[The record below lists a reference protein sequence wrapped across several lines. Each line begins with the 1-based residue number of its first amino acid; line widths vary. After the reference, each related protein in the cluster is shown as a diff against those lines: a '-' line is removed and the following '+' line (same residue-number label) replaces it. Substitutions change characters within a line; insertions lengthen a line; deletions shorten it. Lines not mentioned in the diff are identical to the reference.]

1 MAETVHNILHTT
13 IKTIYPKYYPKEVVD
28 FFCAHH
34 SMEHVAEGIASGKM
48 GVLTDGKTI
57 VGTGCYFDNH
67 ITGVYVLP
75 EYQGYG
81 YGTIIMNHLEAKI
94 SEKYDTVLLDAS
106 LAAVFLY
113 EHRGYKT
120 IGHGKY
126 ELENG
131 VKLVYEIME
140 KKLADNR
147 TKIDYDGKIFVPIV
161 NSENGEVDDNTTF
174 RYHQSGTDFQA
185 DYTGGDIKIGT
196 MVGKVSE
203 NGELDFYYQH
213 LNVNGEMRVG
223 KCHSVP
229 QINSNGKIELHE
241 QWQWLNGDCSS
252 GSSIVVEK
260 DDFSTDKK

>member
-34 SMEHVAEGIASGKM
+34 SMEHVAEGIASGNM
-48 GVLTDGKTI
+48 GVLTDGDKI

-81 YGTIIMNHLEAKI
+81 HGTTIMNHLEAKI
-94 SEKYDTVLLDAS
+94 SENYDTVLLDAS

-131 VKLVYEIME
+131 VKLVFEIME
-140 KKLADNR
+140 KRLTESTNKL
-147 TKIDYDGKIFVPIV
+147 K
-161 NSENGEVDDNTTF
+161 
-174 RYHQSGTDFQA
+174 
-185 DYTGGDIKIGT
+185 
-196 MVGKVSE
+196 
-203 NGELDFYYQH
+203 
-213 LNVNGEMRVG
+213 RV
-223 KCHSVP
+223 
-229 QINSNGKIELHE
+229 
-241 QWQWLNGDCSS
+241 
-252 GSSIVVEK
+252 
-260 DDFSTDKK
+260 